1 MALAVPPTLNETQ
14 PLRGQV
20 ADVDQ
25 YSALDH
31 KAIMRSNMDHL
42 PRWVPIVDRRRLTA
56 YLLLDAYH
64 NNVARA
70 FLNND
75 PNDPDRQDTWQEYG
89 DIGVIVRRI
98 AAAILGEQ
106 PGLVIDGADDPIP
119 DVANIRT
126 APEPPNPDAMTE
138 PEFEIRNVAYQ
149 AAVEVWRAEATEL
162 FAEWREL
169 VRAAPLKR
177 RRQRWLQQW
186 ATDDRVIAKMVEN
199 ERANIVKSGD
209 GIYVMGWDD
218 IRKRPTI
225 EIYEPNAYFPKLD
238 AVQPA
243 VFPDIV
249 HLTYGFFDPDDTGRR
264 TPMVRRITYELED
277 ITGMDRATTFLG
289 PPAGYLANPAEQRQ
303 VCLLTDA
310 TWKLSDFRTD
320 QTTFANAA
328 TYRRI
333 REGGLEV
340 ELRRHPLGYDFVPVV
355 HQPHT
360 LATQN
365 HFGESPLLGIAQLSD
380 ELAASDTDESLA
392 SRWAAR
398 PPFTVSGMAQAGGK
412 TEEER
417 RKANQINVRPGFAVK
432 VKEGGGVDVIDMAQ
446 SLVAIGARI
455 KDLLK
460 RQSTNIEVPE
470 GLIGRL
476 DASEVPSG
484 LALTLSFTSFDQSTQ
499 AARLARDGKNEL
511 IVKMAQRIQIHHT
524 GGFPN
529 EQGVIEPD
537 IEVYDGRVQFGT
549 FMPQDLAGTV
559 QVITRALEAFA
570 MSQETAIRMLQA
582 EGVPVDDIANELTAI
597 RARMTEQAKQI
608 REALGDR
615 QVVADFLGIILDTE
629 TEVDPDPTA
638 DTDPGG
644 GGDPVTDP
652 VPSGSNGANGPVPAG
667 FGGT

>member
-1 MALAVPPTLNETQ
+1 MALAAPPTLNETQ

-20 ADVDQ
+20 VDVDQ

-31 KAIMRSNMDHL
+31 KAIMRSTTWNHL
-42 PRWVPIVDRRRLTA
+42 PRWTPVRDRRRLTA

-70 FLNND
+70 FLSAD
-75 PNDPDRQDTWQEYG
+75 PKDPDRQDTWQEYG

-98 AAAILGEQ
+98 AAAILGEA

-119 DVANIRT
+119 DVANIRD
-126 APEPPNPDAMTE
+126 APEPPDPEAMTE
-138 PEFEIRNVAYQ
+138 PEFEIRNMAYQ
-149 AAVEVWRAEATEL
+149 AAVEVWRVEAAQL

-169 VRAAPLKR
+169 VRLAPIKR
-177 RRQRWLQQW
+177 RRQAWLQQW

-199 ERANIVKSGD
+199 ERANVVKFGD

-218 IRKRPTI
+218 IRKRPTV
-225 EIYEPNAYFPKLD
+225 EIYDPNAYFPDLGD
-238 AVQPA
+238 DLPS
-243 VFPDIV
+243 VFPDRV
-249 HLTYGFFDPDDTGRR
+249 NLTYGFFETDEQQRSR
-264 TPMVRRITYELED
+264 PMVRRLTYELVD
-277 ITGMDRATTFLG
+277 ITEMDRATTFLG
-289 PPAGYLANPAEQRQ
+289 APAGYLANPADQRQ
-303 VCLLTDA
+303 VCLLTDGV
-310 TWKLSDFRTD
+310 WKLDDFRRTD
-320 QTTFANAA
+320 LTSIESAGTFKQV
-328 TYRRI
+328 TVD
-333 REGGLEV
+333 GVEV
-340 ELRRHPLGYDFVPVV
+340 ELKRYPLGYDFVPVV

-432 VKEGGGVDVIDMAQ
+432 VKEGGGVDVLNLAE
-446 SLVAIGARI
+446 SLVAIGNRI

-470 GLIGRL
+470 IVIGRS
-476 DASEVPSG
+476 DASEFASG
-484 LALTLSFTSFDQSTQ
+484 FALQLSFTPFNQSTQ

-529 EQGVIEPD
+529 DAGVIEPD
-537 IEVYDGRVQFGT
+537 IEVYAGRVQFGT
-549 FMPQDLAGTV
+549 FMPRDLAETV
-559 QVITRALEAFA
+559 QIITRSLETFA

-582 EGVPVDDIANELTAI
+582 DGVPVDDIANELAAI

-629 TEVDPDPTA
+629 TDVDPDP
-638 DTDPGG
+638 DPEPAV
-644 GGDPVTDP
+644 DPI
-652 VPSGSNGANGPVPAG
+652 SGPGTPESNGANGPVPAG
-667 FGGT
+667 VGAT

>member
-20 ADVDQ
+20 ATVDQ
-25 YSALDH
+25 YSSLDH

-70 FLNND
+70 FLNVD

-126 APEPPNPDAMTE
+126 APEPPNPAVMTE
-138 PEFEIRNVAYQ
+138 PEFEIRNVAYE
-149 AAVEVWRAEATEL
+149 AAVEVWRAEATQL
-162 FAEWREL
+162 FDEWREL
-169 VRAAPLKR
+169 VRLAPLKSK
-177 RRQRWLQQW
+177 RQRWLHKW

-199 ERANIVKSGD
+199 ERANVVKFGD
-209 GIYVMGWDD
+209 GVYVMGWDD
-218 IRKRPTI
+218 VHQRPTI
-225 EIYEPNAYFPKLD
+225 EIYDPNAYFPHLED
-238 AVQPA
+238 VQPA
-243 VFPDIV
+243 VFPDV
-249 HLTYGFFDPDDTGRR
+249 VNLTYGFFQPDGQGRR
-264 TPMVRRITYELED
+264 HPMVRRIRYELVD
-277 ITGMDRATTFLG
+277 ITGMDRETVFLG
-289 PPAGYLANPAEQRQ
+289 RPAGYLANPADQRQ
-303 VCLLTDA
+303 VCVLTDA
-310 TWKLSDFRTD
+310 TWRLEDFRRTD
-320 QTTFANAA
+320 LQTMATAG
-328 TYRRI
+328 TYRRMLVD
-333 REGGLEV
+333 GVSV
-340 ELRRHPLGYDFVPVV
+340 ELNRFPLGYDFVPVV

-417 RKANQINVRPGFAVK
+417 RRANQINVRPGFAVK

-455 KDLLK
+455 DKLLK

-529 EQGVIEPD
+529 EQGVIEAD

-559 QVITRALEAFA
+559 QVITRALDAFA

-582 EGVPVDDIANELTAI
+582 EGVPVDDIANELAAI

-629 TEVDPDPTA
+629 TSLDPEPDPEPAT
-638 DTDPGG
+638 
-644 GGDPVTDP
+644 DPVTGP
-652 VPSGSNGANGPVPAG
+652 GAPGSNGVNGPVPAG
-667 FGGT
+667 LAGA